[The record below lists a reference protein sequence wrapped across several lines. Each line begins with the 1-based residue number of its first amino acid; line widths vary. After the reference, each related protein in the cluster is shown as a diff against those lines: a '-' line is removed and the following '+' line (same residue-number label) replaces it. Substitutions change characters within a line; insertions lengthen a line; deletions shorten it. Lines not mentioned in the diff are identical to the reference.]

1 MPGRAGLIA
10 TWRLKGRAA
19 SYVRALFG
27 EPDPAHVAWL
37 TSLEPSGDEDHA
49 RWELRYV
56 RRSAALLAA
65 QRDAVDDLTAAAV
78 GRALTDAFRNDRMVA
93 PDRAHVARRQF
104 NERLSAYR
112 EVLATREVAPTR
124 ARLGLVLL
132 TFTGRAA
139 ALASADAGRAGE
151 IVEDALVE
159 ANGELRA
166 HFGAVTLP
174 EDELPSAAS
183 RRAGVLR

>member
-1 MPGRAGLIA
+1 MAPGARILAA
-10 TWRLKGRAA
+10 WRLRRRAA
-19 SYVRALFG
+19 SYVRALFA
-27 EPDPAHVAWL
+27 EPDPARVAWL
-37 TSLEPSGDEDHA
+37 TNLEPSGDDDHA

-78 GRALTDAFRNDRMVA
+78 ARALTDAFHNDRAVA
-93 PDRAHVARRQF
+93 PDRADVARRQF

-112 EVLATREVAPTR
+112 EVLSTREVAPTR

-151 IVEDALVE
+151 IVEEALTH
-159 ANGELRA
+159 ANAELRA
-166 HFGAVTLP
+166 HFGTVALP
-174 EDELPSAAS
+174 EDEVPSAAN
-183 RRAGVLR
+183 RRAAGMR

>member
-1 MPGRAGLIA
+1 MPRGAGLIA
-10 TWRLKGRAA
+10 AWRLKRRAA
-19 SYVRALFG
+19 AYVQALFA

-37 TSLEPSGDEDHA
+37 TNLEPSGDEDHA

-78 GRALTDAFRNDRMVA
+78 GRALTDAFRNDRLVA
-93 PDRAHVARRQF
+93 PDRADIARRQF
-104 NERLSAYR
+104 NERRSAYR
-112 EVLATREVAPTR
+112 EVLATREGAPTR

-139 ALASADAGRAGE
+139 ALASADASRAGE
-151 IVEDALVE
+151 LVE
-159 ANGELRA
+159 EALGQANTELRA
-166 HFGAVTLP
+166 YFGAVALP
-174 EDELPSAAS
+174 EDEVPSAAD
-183 RRAGVLR
+183 RRAAGTR